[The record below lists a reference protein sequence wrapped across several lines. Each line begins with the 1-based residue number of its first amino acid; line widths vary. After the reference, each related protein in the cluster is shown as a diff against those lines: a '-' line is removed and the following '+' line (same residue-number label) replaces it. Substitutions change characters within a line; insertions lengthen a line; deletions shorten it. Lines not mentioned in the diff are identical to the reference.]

1 MTTTPHSIRGI
12 RPAGIILDEA
22 VIRPDAVDHLNRQ
35 QAAADLRAI
44 REQWGDLLAAIEKR
58 PAAVWPPLDS
68 RALGAEPEPVDDG
81 PSVGRTPL
89 TLREHPAPLN
99 LAALDAACRVE
110 EALFEACDA
119 IAERVQRPV
128 RRTGLATLTRS
139 GGPLR
144 RQVIDPADRDDP
156 ARWTLPTNRTA
167 LLTGR
172 ITRVF
177 TGTDPRTAADR
188 AALAEHQAAE
198 QRARHILDGTEPEW
212 PAEGWDEDER
222 PAPRALDEVPVTSA
236 GSRAYGLHWAAVW
249 LEGRALD
256 EPHGDLFT
264 ATPAPVVESL
274 ADVARRARRI
284 VERALGRDG
293 RPTRLDRPCPWCGG
307 LLTAHTR
314 SGDPDAAAVVCA
326 TGEACGAPVVLDRGR
341 RIWRGAEL
349 CNLYVAMKAAEQ
361 RAA

>member
-1 MTTTPHSIRGI
+1 MTTTPHS
-12 RPAGIILDEA
+12 
-22 VIRPDAVDHLNRQ
+22 IRPDAVDHLNRA

-68 RALGAEPEPVDDG
+68 RALGAEPEPADDG
-81 PSVGRTPL
+81 PSIGRTPL

-99 LAALDAACRVE
+99 LPALDAAVAVE

-156 ARWTLPTNRTA
+156 ARWNLPVHRDA
-167 LLTGR
+167 G
-172 ITRVF
+172 
-177 TGTDPRTAADR
+177 PAD
-188 AALAEHQAAE
+188 ASS
-198 QRARHILDGTEPEW
+198 P
-212 PAEGWDEDER
+212 
-222 PAPRALDEVPVTSA
+222 
-236 GSRAYGLHWAAVW
+236 GSRAHGLHWAAVW

-256 EPHGDLFT
+256 EPHGDMFT
-264 ATPAPVVESL
+264 PTPAHVVEEL
-274 ADVARRARRI
+274 AKVARRARAA

-314 SGDPDAAAVVCA
+314 SGDPDAAAVICA

-341 RIWRGAEL
+341 RVWRGAEL
-349 CNLYVAMKAAEQ
+349 VPLYVAMEAAEQ